1 MYTRPRLPSFTA
13 RRQQRGAVLYVAL
26 IMLILLALIGIAGMQ
41 VTGMQERM
49 AANYLRSNQAFQ
61 NAEADVR
68 TQEAAIKTAIE
79 NGGVFEANQEECSPV
94 FDPATWADGKTAAAA
109 IHTRR
114 LDKCVMG
121 GGGTGL
127 GGRKNEETEN
137 IYQITVLA
145 SDDPANPSSSAVIDT
160 IFIP

>member
-1 MYTRPRLPSFTA
+1 MHPRPRIPSFA
-13 RRQQRGAVLYVAL
+13 SHRQQRGAVLYVAL

-68 TQEAAIKTAIE
+68 SQEAAIQAVIDSGKI
-79 NGGVFEANQEECSPV
+79 FEANQEECSPV
-94 FDPATWADGKTAAAA
+94 FDPATWADGKTTATA
-109 IHTRR
+109 INTRR
-114 LDKCVMG
+114 LDKCVPVG
-121 GGGTGL
+121 PLGL
-127 GGRKNEETEN
+127 GRRKNEETEN